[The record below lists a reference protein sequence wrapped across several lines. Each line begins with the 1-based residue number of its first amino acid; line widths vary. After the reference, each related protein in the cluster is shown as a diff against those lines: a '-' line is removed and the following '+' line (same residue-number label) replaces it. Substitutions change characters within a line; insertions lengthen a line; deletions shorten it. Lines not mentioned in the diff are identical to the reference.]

1 MKSILISLFFFGIS
15 LSSFAQTEAEVS
27 ITSKEDFIK
36 DKAAGSIVMV
46 LPSTITNSDVEKY
59 GKYYTGFFK
68 TAFDEQTHKVTFNMV
83 KNDAKSRRVII
94 RFLSA
99 NGIQFAHIGENTLPL
114 SNFYE
119 EYLK

>member
-1 MKSILISLFFFGIS
+1 MT
-15 LSSFAQTEAEVS
+15 LSAFAQSEAEVS
-27 ITSKEDFIK
+27 ISSKEDFIK
-36 DKAAGSIVMV
+36 DKAAGEIVMV
-46 LPSTITNSDVEKY
+46 LPSKITSSDVEKY
-59 GKYYTGFFK
+59 GKYYTSFFN
-68 TAFDEQTHKVTFNMV
+68 TAFDEMTHKVTFNMV

-99 NGIQFAHIGENTLPL
+99 NGIQFARVGEKTLPL